1 MVTASYQTCVYDAHI
16 YDPGPRSW
24 SMHVCMVYVSMMR
37 QILSDGRTNERT
49 NKAILGVGYVYFVWY
64 DQIYA
69 HRDQCFIIRL
79 HFWNFGKLLHWVA
92 LAALD
97 KQTFWQWR
105 WPWRSSSQHCYLRIK
120 YIMKTSLLSGPY
132 NVFPSVVKGRKVI
145 WRGPNNGTGNHKIG
159 IMLFMFTTGP
169 SFPKNPCPGHISG
182 AVCQW
187 HKIKRECAT
196 LIKTHSN
203 RLYPINQD

>member
-1 MVTASYQTCVYDAHI
+1 MSTILDPDECMYDAFT
-16 YDPGPRSW
+16 YDPWSW
-24 SMHVCMVYVSMMR
+24 CKCVWCRYELCMIFDPDACICDVGFFP
-37 QILSDGRTNERT
+37 DGRTNERT

-97 KQTFWQWR
+97 KQTFWQWH
-105 WPWRSSSQHCYLRIK
+105 WPWRSSSQHCYSRIK
-120 YIMKTSLLSGPY
+120 YIMKTNLLSGPY

-145 WRGPNNGTGNHKIG
+145 WRGPNNGSQPQNWHYVVHVHHPAK
-159 IMLFMFTTGP
+159 
-169 SFPKNPCPGHISG
+169 FPQKSMPRSH
-182 AVCQW
+182 
-187 HKIKRECAT
+187 
-196 LIKTHSN
+196 
-203 RLYPINQD
+203 